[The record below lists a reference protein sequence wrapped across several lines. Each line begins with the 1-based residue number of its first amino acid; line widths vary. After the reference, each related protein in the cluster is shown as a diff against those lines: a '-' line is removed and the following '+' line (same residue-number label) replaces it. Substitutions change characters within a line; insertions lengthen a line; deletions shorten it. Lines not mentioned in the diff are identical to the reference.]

1 VRRAASI
8 SVTPGDTTLNID
20 DRLKLV
26 ATVRDAEGASI
37 GAAVSWR
44 QKGSVLQT
52 FDNEGPTAEFGAI
65 RVGSAVITATTEG
78 LSYDINVTVNR
89 PAVGSVLLS
98 PDSLTIERGKSAR
111 LTVVVRDTTGVV
123 IADPKVHF
131 DCSCDDTI
139 VTVDSTGLVIAGQS
153 VHPRANTIVARSQG
167 VDSNPVHVRVVLPP
181 SDVEVGSVR
190 LSPDSVRVQ
199 AGVGAS
205 VQLTVTILDKTGAV
219 VPWLPGE
226 VVFFCGLDGPFS
238 PHGGCSEADQTFA
251 NITDSGLVYA
261 IGTVPLSNPQPVTAY
276 YRGVR
281 SNTIWLTIFR

>member
-26 ATVRDAEGASI
+26 ASVRDAEGASI

-52 FDNEGPTAEFGAI
+52 FDNEGLTAEFGAI
-65 RVGSAVITATTEG
+65 RVGNAVITATTEG
-78 LSYDINVTVNR
+78 LSYDINVTVDR
-89 PAVGSVLLS
+89 PEVGSVLLS
-98 PDSLTIERGKSAR
+98 PDTLTIERSKSAR
-111 LTVVVRDTTGVV
+111 LTVVVRDTMGAV
-123 IADPKVHF
+123 IPDPQVGF
-131 DCSCDDTI
+131 TCSCDHTL
-139 VTVDSTGLVIAGQS
+139 VTVDSTGLVTAGVS
-153 VHPRANTIVARSQG
+153 VHPSANTIVARSQG
-167 VDSNPVHVRVVLPP
+167 VNSNPVHVRVVLPP
-181 SDVEVGSVR
+181 SDVDVGSVR

-226 VVFFCGLDGPFS
+226 VVFFCGLDGSFS
-238 PHGGCSEADQTFA
+238 PHGRCSEADQTFA
-251 NITDSGLVYA
+251 SITDSGLVYA
-261 IGTVPLSNPQPVTAY
+261 IGHVPLSNRQPVTAY